1 MQPLFV
7 TQSVYTYEEYKR
19 FNFAVMNLKKYLII
33 FAVEVIIL
41 VFITFINSIAGR
53 MHGYFF
59 PVSQFLF
66 LFAVALIA
74 FCAIFYFAVLSSIKK
89 TYESNS
95 RFQKN
100 PVNTVYFYNE
110 HLTEANEN
118 STINLEYADIYKIVE
133 TKTNFYIMMA
143 KNQGIII
150 VKQNCS
156 PELIIFLQSL
166 KNTVSK

>member
-19 FNFAVMNLKKYLII
+19 FNFAVIKLKKYLII
-33 FAVEVIIL
+33 FAVEVIIFVL
-41 VFITFINSIAGR
+41 ITIINSIAGR
-53 MHGYFF
+53 MYGYFF